1 MAPKGSF
8 LKLNGPEGKLFEAKW
23 PRRGQT
29 WLAPGYGAAV
39 AWGCCLVPVDC
50 NPASK
55 RANLGGVLVI
65 TGSRSS
71 RPTVQVKPSDPNP
84 RLRRYAPYL
93 GLTMWHL
100 SEVLNCV
107 TDLNVNCEL

>member
-1 MAPKGSF
+1 MAPKGANMVSPRLRRSRCLGLLF
-8 LKLNGPEGKLFEAKW
+8 GAGYYRFALFEAD
-23 PRRGQT
+23 R
-29 WLAPGYGAAV
+29 
-39 AWGCCLVPVDC
+39 
-50 NPASK
+50 SIF
-55 RANLGGVLVI
+55 GVI
-65 TGSRSS
+65 S
-71 RPTVQVKPSDPNP
+71 NP